1 MKIIYVKQPALQYG
15 LYYKLFIMKQ
25 TWIFAGAMLLG
36 LLVGGHIVGH
46 IFFGLM
52 LLGGLIALVE
62 NISAIKWLVYKGNN
76 IMDILLWLLSAMA
89 IVCFGV
95 TIAAALA
102 VASLGYTMV
111 YAPYVRRKLRDSE
124 ALKNKNK
131 HSIKF

>member
-1 MKIIYVKQPALQYG
+1 
-15 LYYKLFIMKQ
+15 MKQ

-62 NISAIKWLVYKGNN
+62 NIPFIKWLVYKGNN
-76 IMDILLWLLSAMA
+76 ITDIILWVLSAMA
-89 IVCFGV
+89 IVSFGV

-111 YAPYVRRKLRDSE
+111 YAPYVRRKLREQVAS
-124 ALKNKNK
+124 KNKNK